1 MSIKENVDYVKTGL
15 SSEEKFLESF
25 VKSER
30 FFKKY
35 KTLIFAFVIIIIVGI
50 IGFFIK
56 ENLAQSNKLK
66 ANIAFNQVL
75 ENSNNA
81 QALATLKDKNPQ
93 LYDIALYLQAK
104 KEAKVAQISIPL
116 LKELSKYQTALA
128 NKNISELDNLS
139 MQNDF
144 LLKEFAIFN
153 KALLLT
159 NEGKFNEAKTTL
171 ALIPQTSKAFE
182 LAKLLNHFFP
192 PGTCIEII
200 SEFAINSSIVT
211 VLIFTSTPLV
221 P

>member
-1 MSIKENVDYVKTGL
+1 MSIKENVDYVKSEL
-15 SSEEKFLESF
+15 SSEEKFLENF
-25 VKSER
+25 VKGER

-104 KEAKVAQISIPL
+104 KEAKVAQISVPL

-182 LAKLLNHFFP
+182 LAKLLNHY
-192 PGTCIEII
+192 
-200 SEFAINSSIVT
+200 
-211 VLIFTSTPLV
+211 LITK
-221 P
+221 

>member
-104 KEAKVAQISIPL
+104 KEAKVAQISVPL

-159 NEGKFNEAKTTL
+159 NEGKFNEAKITL

-182 LAKLLNHFFP
+182 LAKLLNHY
-192 PGTCIEII
+192 
-200 SEFAINSSIVT
+200 
-211 VLIFTSTPLV
+211 LITK
-221 P
+221 

>member
-30 FFKKY
+30 FFEKY

-104 KEAKVAQISIPL
+104 KEAKVAQISVPL

-182 LAKLLNHFFP
+182 LAKLLNHY
-192 PGTCIEII
+192 
-200 SEFAINSSIVT
+200 
-211 VLIFTSTPLV
+211 LITK
-221 P
+221 

>member
-104 KEAKVAQISIPL
+104 KEAKVAQISVPL

-182 LAKLLNHFFP
+182 LAKFLNHY
-192 PGTCIEII
+192 
-200 SEFAINSSIVT
+200 
-211 VLIFTSTPLV
+211 LITK
-221 P
+221 

>member
-1 MSIKENVDYVKTGL
+1 MSIKENVDYVKTEL

-35 KTLIFAFVIIIIVGI
+35 KTLIFAFVVVIIVGI

-56 ENLAQSNKLK
+56 ENMAQSNKLK

-104 KEAKVAQISIPL
+104 KEAKVAQISVPL

-171 ALIPQTSKAFE
+171 ALIPQNSKAFE
-182 LAKLLNHFFP
+182 LAKLLNHYLL
-192 PGTCIEII
+192 TK
-200 SEFAINSSIVT
+200 
-211 VLIFTSTPLV
+211 
-221 P
+221 

>member
-30 FFKKY
+30 FFEKY

-104 KEAKVAQISIPL
+104 KEAKVAQISVPL

-182 LAKLLNHFFP
+182 LAKLLNHY
-192 PGTCIEII
+192 
-200 SEFAINSSIVT
+200 
-211 VLIFTSTPLV
+211 LITKEGKL
-221 P
+221 

>member
-1 MSIKENVDYVKTGL
+1 MSIKENVDYVKTEL
-15 SSEEKFLESF
+15 SSEEKFLENF
-25 VKSER
+25 VKGER

-159 NEGKFNEAKTTL
+159 NEGKFNEAKTSL
-171 ALIPQTSKAFE
+171 ALIPETSKAYE
-182 LAKLLNHFFP
+182 LAKLLNHY
-192 PGTCIEII
+192 
-200 SEFAINSSIVT
+200 
-211 VLIFTSTPLV
+211 LITK
-221 P
+221 

>member
-30 FFKKY
+30 FFEKY

-104 KEAKVAQISIPL
+104 KEAKVAQISVPL

-153 KALLLT
+153 KALFLT
-159 NEGKFNEAKTTL
+159 NEGKFNEAKITL

-182 LAKLLNHFFP
+182 LAKLLNHYLL
-192 PGTCIEII
+192 TK
-200 SEFAINSSIVT
+200 
-211 VLIFTSTPLV
+211 
-221 P
+221 

>member
-104 KEAKVAQISIPL
+104 KEAKVAQISVPL

-182 LAKLLNHFFP
+182 LAKLLNHY
-192 PGTCIEII
+192 
-200 SEFAINSSIVT
+200 
-211 VLIFTSTPLV
+211 LITK
-221 P
+221 

>member
-1 MSIKENVDYVKTGL
+1 MSIKENVDYVKTEL

-35 KTLIFAFVIIIIVGI
+35 KTLIFAFVIIVIVGI
-50 IGFFIK
+50 IVFFIK
-56 ENLAQSNKLK
+56 ENLAQSNKLR

-75 ENSNNA
+75 ENSNDT
-81 QALATLKDKNPQ
+81 QALAVLKDKNPQ

-104 KEAKVAQISIPL
+104 KEAKVTQISVPL

-128 NKNISELDNLS
+128 DKNISELNNLS

-153 KALLLT
+153 KALFLT

-182 LAKLLNHFFP
+182 LAKLLNHY
-192 PGTCIEII
+192 
-200 SEFAINSSIVT
+200 
-211 VLIFTSTPLV
+211 LITK
-221 P
+221 

>member
-30 FFKKY
+30 FFEKY

-104 KEAKVAQISIPL
+104 KEAKVAQISVPL

-153 KALLLT
+153 KALFLT

-182 LAKLLNHFFP
+182 LAKLLNHYLL
-192 PGTCIEII
+192 TK
-200 SEFAINSSIVT
+200 
-211 VLIFTSTPLV
+211 
-221 P
+221 

>member
-104 KEAKVAQISIPL
+104 KEAKVAQISVPL

-171 ALIPQTSKAFE
+171 ALIPQTSKAYE
-182 LAKLLNHFFP
+182 LAKLLNHYLL
-192 PGTCIEII
+192 TK
-200 SEFAINSSIVT
+200 
-211 VLIFTSTPLV
+211 
-221 P
+221 